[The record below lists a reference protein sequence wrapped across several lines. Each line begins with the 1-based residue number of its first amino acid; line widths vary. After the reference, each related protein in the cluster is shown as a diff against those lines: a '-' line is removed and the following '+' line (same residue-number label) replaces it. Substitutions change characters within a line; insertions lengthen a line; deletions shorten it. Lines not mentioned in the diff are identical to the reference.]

1 MEKQLAALRL
11 ELDEVK
17 HERAVNGKRAIDAE
31 DQVVNWRDKYSALED
46 KYHEALA
53 QIDSYEKQEKEEVMQ
68 EVVEAKIEELVE
80 KVEED
85 ERKIEEE

>member
-1 MEKQLAALRL
+1 MAALRL

-53 QIDSYEKQEKEEVMQ
+53 QIDSYEK
-68 EVVEAKIEELVE
+68 
-80 KVEED
+80 
-85 ERKIEEE
+85 